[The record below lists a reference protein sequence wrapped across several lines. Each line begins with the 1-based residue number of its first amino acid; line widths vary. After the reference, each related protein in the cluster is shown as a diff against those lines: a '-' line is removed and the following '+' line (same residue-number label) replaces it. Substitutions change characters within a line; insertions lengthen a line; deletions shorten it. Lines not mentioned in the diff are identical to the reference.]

1 MSIRAGEKIAT
12 CGPSGSGKTTLLL
25 ALLGM
30 IQFEQGN
37 ICIDGLDLSDYSR
50 AETRTKLN
58 VITQDPFLV
67 AGTIRFNVD
76 PLQGAS
82 DAKIISALQ
91 KVRLWGKIKKEG
103 GLDMAMKVT
112 AWSQGQKQLLCLA
125 RAMVRKGKVLI
136 LDEATSSVDNETE
149 NFMQEIIN
157 AEFSTHTVLAVVH
170 RLRFI
175 SYYDRIAL
183 LDNGI
188 LMEFDSPE
196 ALMSTDSQ
204 FKTLHDPGKL

>member
-1 MSIRAGEKIAT
+1 M
-12 CGPSGSGKTTLLL
+12 C
-25 ALLGM
+25 
-30 IQFEQGN
+30 F
-37 ICIDGLDLSDYSR
+37 
-50 AETRTKLN
+50 
-58 VITQDPFLV
+58 
-67 AGTIRFNVD
+67 
-76 PLQGAS
+76 
-82 DAKIISALQ
+82 
-91 KVRLWGKIKKEG
+91 
-103 GLDMAMKVT
+103 
-112 AWSQGQKQLLCLA
+112 
-125 RAMVRKGKVLI
+125 
-136 LDEATSSVDNETE
+136 SSVDNETE